1 MGCFIS
7 LSAFPC
13 GTFSVA
19 QIVSFSVARTKV
31 EKWFV
36 DLVLSFI
43 GVSTVLHR
51 GWGGCGGEG
60 GDNILKLLKI

>member
-43 GVSTVLHR
+43 GVCML
-51 GWGGCGGEG
+51 WC
-60 GDNILKLLKI
+60 